1 MDATLAG
8 DVSLDGDRAFFSFPG
23 EPSQIGACLSL
34 KAAGSMRFE
43 PGKRNELRESFI
55 SSLGI
60 DPGQVL
66 PMRLIHSRRV
76 YLSGEGGYAK
86 GIDGDGILTDDHGLF
101 PSVTVA
107 DCMPIWIFDRGTGL
121 FGVLHSGWAGTGILS
136 EAMSLIRRRPGYAPG
151 GTSLI
156 LGPAIGP
163 CCYRVPPERAV
174 SFMDRFG
181 PESAVHEKGAWR
193 LDLHAANLGIAG
205 QEKIFSVAAIRACTS
220 CGLVFGSS
228 RREGASGFTRMLAL
242 CGRFEAHAPKN
253 DDT

>member
-1 MDATLAG
+1 M
-8 DVSLDGDRAFFSFPG
+8 
-23 EPSQIGACLSL
+23 IGACLSL

-60 DPGQVL
+60 EPGRVL
-66 PMRLIHSRRV
+66 PMRLVHSRRV
-76 YLSGEGGYAK
+76 YVSGDGGYAK
-86 GIDGDGILTDDHGLF
+86 GIDGDGILSADQALF

-107 DCMPIWIFDRGTGL
+107 DCMPIWILDRGTGL

-136 EAMSLIRRRPGYAPG
+136 EAMSLIRRRPGHVPG

-163 CCYRVPPERAV
+163 CCYQVSPERAA

-181 PESAVHEKGAWR
+181 PDAAVHENGAWR
-193 LDLHAANLGIAG
+193 LDLRAANLALAREEGIS
-205 QEKIFSVAAIRACTS
+205 SVASIRACTS
-220 CGLVFGSS
+220 CCRGFGSS
-228 RREGASGFTRMLAL
+228 RREGSNNFTRMIAL
-242 CGRFEAHAPKN
+242 CGRIKAPAPKTPTL
-253 DDT
+253 DIEG